1 MRTGLTRL
9 ATTRRVKYRITYEKI
24 NEPVGLFPTVS
35 TTIVEAKDVIQAT
48 VKALGDANDNERV
61 KAIELVA

>member
-1 MRTGLTRL
+1 
-9 ATTRRVKYRITYEKI
+9 VKYRITYEKI